1 MTMSGK
7 NRKKLTTFQ
16 IANML
21 GVSDQSVS
29 NWIDAGQLSAE
40 RTPGGHRRVEPD
52 DLIEFLKRQEMRIPP
67 ELDVVP
73 PTILIVDDEADVAA
87 WMANILRESY
97 PEFRV
102 LTAHDGFD
110 AGKIITAELPELVI
124 LDLYMPGLDGFEVC
138 RRIRTDPQTQ
148 SIKVIAATSHPSP
161 QAEQA
166 IRDAGAE
173 VYLTKPVDADH
184 LVRVVGD
191 LLNSHA

>member
-1 MTMSGK
+1 MARK

-40 RTPGGHRRVEPD
+40 RTPGGHRRIEPA
-52 DLIEFLKRQEMRIPP
+52 DLVTFLKEHKMRIPD
-67 ELDVVP
+67 ELDVAP
-73 PTILIVDDEADVAA
+73 TTILIVDDEADVAE
-87 WMANILRESY
+87 WIANTLRENC
-97 PEFRV
+97 PGFRV

-110 AGKIITAELPELVI
+110 AGKIITAELPDLVI

-138 RRIRTDPQTQ
+138 RRVKSDPQTQ
-148 SIKVIAATSHPSP
+148 SIKIVAATAHPSP

-166 IRDAGAE
+166 IREAGAE
-173 VYLTKPVDADH
+173 VYLTKPVEADH

-191 LLNSHA
+191 LLHSHA

>member
-1 MTMSGK
+1 MNERT
-7 NRKKLTTFQ
+7 RKKLTTFQ

-40 RTPGGHRRVEPD
+40 RTPGGHRRVTPD
-52 DLIEFLKRQEMRIPP
+52 DLIEFLRRQEMRIPS
-67 ELDVVP
+67 ELDVAP
-73 PTILIVDDEADVAA
+73 LTILVVDDEADVTE
-87 WMANILRESY
+87 WIGKILRENC
-97 PEFRV
+97 PDFRV

-110 AGKIITAELPELVI
+110 AGKIITAERPDLVI

-138 RRIRTDPQTQ
+138 RRIKSDPQTQ
-148 SIKVIAATSHPSP
+148 SVKIVAITAHPSE

-173 VYLTKPVDADH
+173 TYITKPIEGDH
-184 LVRVVGD
+184 LVDLVRD
-191 LLNSHA
+191 LLDNNA

>member
-1 MTMSGK
+1 MNGK

-29 NWIDAGQLSAE
+29 NWIDAGQLPAE

-52 DLIEFLKRQEMRIPP
+52 DLIEFLKQQEMRIPD
-67 ELDVVP
+67 ELDVAP
-73 PTILIVDDEADVAA
+73 TTILSVDDDTDVAEWIA
-87 WMANILRESY
+87 KTLGENR
-97 PEFRV
+97 PDFRV

-110 AGKIITAELPELVI
+110 AGKIITTERPDLVI

-138 RRIRTDPQTQ
+138 RRIKSDPQTQ
-148 SIKVIAATSHPSP
+148 SIKVVAATAHPSA

-166 IRDAGAE
+166 ITDAGAE
-173 VYLTKPVDADH
+173 AYLTKPLEGDNLVS
-184 LVRVVGD
+184 LVRD
-191 LLNSHA
+191 LLGAQP